1 MDKNLQEAL
10 KWVYASLGGDITTL
24 AAVNNITEI
33 LNAIAAL
40 DTVQKI
46 NSGGGGSE
54 LPAVTTD
61 DNGDVLTVVE
71 GAWAKAAPGGG
82 SGLVI
87 SITDDEV
94 AQAFIMDKTFQEI
107 WDAFSAGQAVV
118 IEFASPPEL
127 AMFYSIISV
136 SMENRVIECQGE
148 MVFFADT
155 VNDYPVS
162 SYA

>member
-24 AAVNNITEI
+24 AAVDNITEI

-46 NSGGGGSE
+46 NSGGSGSE

-71 GAWAKAAPGGG
+71 GAWAKAAPGGS

-87 SITDDEV
+87 SIIDDE
-94 AQAFIMDKTFQEI
+94 ATQSFIMNKTFQEI
-107 WDAFSAGQAVV
+107 WDALSAGQAVV
-118 IEFASPPEL
+118 VKADDLPGVE
-127 AMFYSIISV
+127 MFYSIITV
-136 SMENRVIECQGE
+136 SMENHEIECSGE
-148 MVFFADT
+148 MTFSAGT
-155 VNDYPVS
+155 VNDYPVFL
-162 SYA
+162 YA